1 MARCF
6 IYIFSATLLFGAS
19 GLAHAQFWRRS
30 ADTEPQPAVE
40 EVLLIQPTPEPV
52 ATGPVPA
59 EAVLAEPGAAEP
71 ALAEPGAVVPSASV
85 GGRGE
90 MIEKRAMYRLRDQ
103 ETVDTLVRLAAGRQL
118 REQELVV
125 VSRLI
130 REKEMELAAFDERL
144 LEQFGVSSTG
154 NYHYDNERRII
165 FKLRERAEGESG
177 EVDPSDPLSAFDK
190 SPLRRLRDE
199 ETEALFLRLVGA
211 KRITSDQIRSLQLI
225 VQEKRIELSNI
236 LDALR
241 QQFSMD
247 ADKHYEYDAETR
259 VVYELIYAEAAES

>member
-6 IYIFSATLLFGAS
+6 IYLLSATILFGTL
-19 GLAHAQFWRRS
+19 GQAHAQFWRRS
-30 ADTEPQPAVE
+30 ADPEPQP
-40 EVLLIQPTPEPV
+40 EVTEVSVIQPTPEPM
-52 ATGPVPA
+52 ATAP
-59 EAVLAEPGAAEP
+59 VLAEPGVAEPGVAEP

-85 GGRGE
+85 GVRGE

-144 LEQFGVSSTG
+144 LQQFGVSATG

-165 FKLRERAEGESG
+165 FELRERGGGEDTT
-177 EVDPSDPLSAFDK
+177 VDPSDPLSAFDK
-190 SPLRRLRDE
+190 SPLRRIKDE

-225 VQEKRIELSNI
+225 VQEKRIELNNI
-236 LDALR
+236 LDSLR

-247 ADKHYEYDAETR
+247 ADRHYEYDAETR
-259 VVYELIYAEAAES
+259 VVYELIYADAAES